1 MTIQEASEKYQIPM
15 EILKEYEQWNLCDEV
30 KKVMGNWQY
39 DDEDLQR
46 LGMIMTLHNIG
57 FEKKEIREYMKLY
70 LRGDVTAAER
80 MRILTQKRQ
89 QTLDEI
95 HFQEKR
101 LQDLDY
107 LRYKTQN
114 RMNTSV
120 TWHSL

>member
-1 MTIQEASEKYQIPM
+1 MTIQEASERYQIPM
-15 EILKEYEQWNLCDEV
+15 EILKEYEKWNLCDQV

-57 FEKKEIREYMKLY
+57 FQEKEIEQYMKLY
-70 LRGDVTAAER
+70 LRGDVTTAER
-80 MRILTQKRQ
+80 MRILKQKRD

-101 LQDLDY
+101 LEDLDY
-107 LRYKTQN
+107 LRYKTQKGKE
-114 RMNTSV
+114 
-120 TWHSL
+120 